1 MKAFTT
7 STPKTPHFRFSPL
20 CVALLSFVSACP
32 IAQGDS
38 GPALKSIDNPGG
50 GHVLYGI
57 FNQESTMQGAMAG
70 MLRKVHTS
78 FGERPEIGQFFQT
91 RDGHTVGTFFSVT
104 ARSQGGKH
112 ISGMI
117 MVTMPSGMRP
127 AAAALF
133 DNADRFKTTEPQ
145 LMKKLLA
152 AFNDGG
158 SGQGSN
164 PDSNP
169 GSNRDSS
176 QSSNQSSNQGSN
188 QGPGHSNNA
197 AGSPAQ
203 AHTGVA
209 GPVQPL
215 HTATVGDNSAS
226 LGLPAGWHV
235 TGGGGGSIS
244 AEGPKGE
251 SIHMGVINQNN
262 YDPNTQQ
269 GRNMIQFM
277 SRGSIPF
284 TSCPLQSD
292 LVADYQCVSHQHR
305 QQRRMPQVTMKVLNV
320 KDLPSNQYE
329 QKVVLVLAEMDLGDG
344 KGLMKASIRIG
355 VQRLG
360 PALWN
365 LNVDQANIPI
375 NLADEEWP
383 TVTAMAASYRQ
394 NGQVIQAQTD
404 QVVAQI
410 NAAGAANT
418 ARFNQHM
425 KDIDQNSRDFAAHMD
440 GIDRQSKSFQN
451 YMLDQSVLQ
460 DSEIPARGTVS
471 NPTADA
477 FVKANPDRYQI
488 VQQKDWIRGL
498 DY

>member
-1 MKAFTT
+1 VKAF
-7 STPKTPHFRFSPL
+7 KTFQPGKPHFRFSLP
-20 CVALLSFVSACP
+20 CAVAILSLVSAVRL
-32 IAQGDS
+32 AHGDA

-57 FNQESTMQGAMAG
+57 FNQESTMQGAMVG
-70 MLRKVHTS
+70 MLRKVHTN

-91 RDGHTVGTFFSVT
+91 RDGHTVGTFFSLT
-104 ARSQGGKH
+104 TKSQGGRH
-112 ISGMI
+112 ISGMV
-117 MVTMPSGMRP
+117 MVTMPSGMKP

-133 DNADRFKTTEPQ
+133 DNTERFKTTEPQ
-145 LMKKLLA
+145 LMKKLIA
-152 AFNDGG
+152 AFND
-158 SGQGSN
+158 
-164 PDSNP
+164 
-169 GSNRDSS
+169 SS
-176 QSSNQSSNQGSN
+176 SSQGSN
-188 QGPGHSNNA
+188 QATNQGSGNSNDSA
-197 AGSPAQ
+197 SSSTPAHHGQ
-203 AHTGVA
+203 A
-209 GPVQPL
+209 GPVKPL
-215 HTATVGDNSAS
+215 QTATVGDNSAT
-226 LGLPAGWHV
+226 LGLPAGWHI
-235 TGGGGGSIS
+235 TDGGGGSIS

-251 SIHMGVINQNN
+251 SIHMGIINQNN

-269 GRNMIQFM
+269 GRSMIQYM
-277 SRGSIPF
+277 SRSSIPF

-305 QQRRMPQVTMKVLNV
+305 QQRRMPQPTMKVLSV

-329 QKVVLVLAEMDLGDG
+329 QKVVLVLAEMDFGDG
-344 KGLMKASIRIG
+344 KGLMKCSIRIG

-365 LNVDQANIPI
+365 LNVNQANIPV

-383 TVTAMAASYRQ
+383 TITAMAASYRQ

-404 QVVAQI
+404 HVVAQI

-425 KDIDQNSRDFAAHMD
+425 KDIDQNSKDFAAHMD

-488 VQQKDWIRGL
+488 VPQKDWIRGQ